1 MQKRS
6 MSRTNRKERRSAKS
20 PVRKERVRALRRNVK
35 VKIKLGVFDN
45 LPQEA
50 RPSQVTVAG
59 DE

>member
-1 MQKRS
+1 